1 MIVKKKTMRRK
12 KKMPKWVAPTIRWSL
27 ISTSFLLFG
36 VLVNY
41 ASKWS
46 QLSGDFDLTATEI
59 RGNDILGQDEIIAL
73 AKVPFAQSL
82 ANIDLKAIQ
91 RRVEKHSYVKGAR
104 VSREFP
110 KKIYIDVVE
119 RQPIAYLNLPVFLV
133 VDEEG
138 VMMPLRHDDM
148 EFNIPTLTGFN
159 PAEELYPVGLK
170 CLSHKTLEAVNY
182 LSSMRQL
189 FPILFEDISELT
201 VNKTDEYVMV
211 LAEMPTR
218 IHFGQDNMLDQII
231 LLKQFDFTL
240 AGAKKL
246 RDYRYVD
253 LRYRNQIV
261 VRERT

>member
-1 MIVKKKTMRRK
+1 M
-12 KKMPKWVAPTIRWSL
+12 
-27 ISTSFLLFG
+27 
-36 VLVNY
+36 
-41 ASKWS
+41 
-46 QLSGDFDLTATEI
+46 
-59 RGNDILGQDEIIAL
+59 
-73 AKVPFAQSL
+73 
-82 ANIDLKAIQ
+82 
-91 RRVEKHSYVKGAR
+91 
-104 VSREFP
+104 
-110 KKIYIDVVE
+110 
-119 RQPIAYLNLPVFLV
+119 
-133 VDEEG
+133 
-138 VMMPLRHDDM
+138 
-148 EFNIPTLTGFN
+148 
-159 PAEELYPVGLK
+159 
-170 CLSHKTLEAVNY
+170 EAVNY

-218 IHFGQDNMLDQII
+218 IHFGEGNMLDQII